1 MGCNVYKIR
10 ESDHCDSKRRRRTIV
25 IERAEDYHME
35 RPDET
40 DFNGFEG
47 ETIYI
52 FSQTGEAP
60 VQVNK
65 EFPCP

>member
-1 MGCNVYKIR
+1 
-10 ESDHCDSKRRRRTIV
+10 
-25 IERAEDYHME
+25 ME

-60 VQVNK
+60 VQINK
-65 EFPCP
+65 EDLIGTLDDGASYRLIATV